1 LNAPS
6 TPTRTI
12 KTAWRKGGFV
22 PRAAVPPLETCGREW
37 GKSLVLGWLIRG
49 SVVPLQ
55 LALDSCPT
63 GGRKSCLAQPNF
75 AYMPC
80 AQKAR
85 SRWRRDTHWTDRWD
99 SRNGLLP
106 TALADG
112 SWHTGRHY
120 VSYRTSKDLAQ
131 MSSWDYTV
139 QWEAG
144 MSRRLDLTGMRV
156 LVQRWSAST
165 LAVSHR
171 TGQAR
176 DAANQ
181 TRHVGPSLCSRDCGQ
196 PSVT

>member
-1 LNAPS
+1 LLS
-6 TPTRTI
+6 
-12 KTAWRKGGFV
+12 
-22 PRAAVPPLETCGREW
+22 
-37 GKSLVLGWLIRG
+37 S
-49 SVVPLQ
+49 
-55 LALDSCPT
+55 
-63 GGRKSCLAQPNF
+63 AQF
-75 AYMPC
+75 RVHAMC
-80 AQKAR
+80 AKAR
-85 SRWRRDTHWTDRWD
+85 SRWRRDTHWADRWD

-131 MSSWDYTV
+131 MSSWDYTI

-181 TRHVGPSLCSRDCGQ
+181 TRHVGSPPRPSLRALFSCAPRNTTRSAHVALARKVPFTAGAIRGAAE
-196 PSVT
+196 